1 MMERIRVAVPR
12 RQDTSEQ
19 VSFDVYGDAGS
30 GTIDYSD
37 PLNIGPLRLWPTSA
51 LHPGHHH
58 DGHLASAHLGV
69 PAGDGHLAE
78 RFLREQHL
86 RPAADVVFEA
96 GPYCFGRF
104 QHAVV
109 MLDAAKNG
117 DTGAATVVTKTI
129 NSEPRRVTRVRAA
142 SFDSGSD
149 RVTISFVRSPDVG

>member
-12 RQDTSEQ
+12 RQDTPEK

-30 GTIDYSD
+30 GTIDYSG

-51 LHPGHHH
+51 LHPGHHYQ
-58 DGHLASAHLGV
+58 GHLVSAHLGV
-69 PAGDGHLAE
+69 SPGDGHLAD
-78 RFLREQHL
+78 RFLCERHL
-86 RPAADVVFEA
+86 QPAADVVFEA

-109 MLDAAKNG
+109 MRDAAMNG

-129 NSEPRRVTRVRAA
+129 NSEPRRVTRARAA